1 MIAASLPSAVD
12 QLDAHINTQI
22 AELLAG
28 AETCSHC
35 GLPLLASVLDS
46 HRRKAWVDTDLRAID
61 TPHDRETV
69 AAFLDRGPTRPLGT
83 RLHGRFRT
91 DCRTAAE
98 AVSIAAH
105 LHHLGAPVNA
115 ITIGGAP

>member
-1 MIAASLPSAVD
+1 MTTVAPPSAVD
-12 QLDAHINTQI
+12 QLDAYIDTQI
-22 AELLAG
+22 AELLAN
-28 AETCSHC
+28 AETCDHC
-35 GLPLLASVLDS
+35 DLPLLSSALNAPS
-46 HRRKAWVDTDLRAID
+46 RTAWVDTDLRAIA
-61 TPHDRETV
+61 PHDRETV

-91 DCRTAAE
+91 DCRSPAE

-115 ITIGGAP
+115 ITIGTAQ